1 MFRRSFRVCF
11 APLIYVEVILP
22 LPLPGTFTYSVPEDF
37 QEYACP
43 GHRVVVSFG
52 KTRFHT
58 GVIRRITEK
67 HDHIS
72 RVKPIIDALDLE
84 PIVSEDQ
91 FLFYEWLSEYYLCT
105 IGETL
110 QAALPSGFKLSSEAF
125 ISLAPNAEPDLYILT
140 EKEEW
145 ILRKLEDKDLHIADI
160 RKLTGLDQ
168 PIKLVR
174 SLQERGLIQILEKL
188 KDKYT
193 PKRERRIRLCQPYL
207 EEHKLDDLVQQLQ
220 RQTKQIDVIVS
231 YLRDVPVLQ
240 DPAQNLLGTSKP
252 EMIKEGASSSSINT
266 LIKKGVFEEWDEIV
280 DRFAINH
287 LSTGPLPELSD
298 IQALKKKQILT
309 AFESHRTILFKGVTG
324 SGKTEIYMSL
334 ISEIIEQGGRVL
346 YLLPEIALTTQII
359 GRFRKVFGN
368 RFGIYHSRFSDTERM
383 EVWKKCLKG
392 EFDFVIGVRSA
403 VFLPMTGTEMIIVD
417 EEHEPSYKQYDP
429 APRYHARDAAI
440 YLAHHLNARILL
452 GSATPA
458 LESFTNAQAGK
469 YAYVEL
475 NERFNEQPRPI
486 FHLVDL
492 TEERKRRTIKGS
504 FSSRLLNELHHVTD
518 QEKQAL
524 LFQNRRGYAPVVMC
538 ESCGHTPKCPNC
550 SVSLTYH
557 IYANTLNCHYCG
569 YKESMMENCSSC
581 GERSLKTVGLG
592 TEKVEEELG
601 ILMPDIRVQRMDL
614 DSTRSKHA
622 YQDIIDRFERH
633 EIDVLIGTQMISKG
647 LDFERVEL
655 VGIFDADRI
664 IHFPDFRSHE
674 RAYQLL
680 TQVGGRAGRKHEQGH
695 VIVQTNDPSLPLLAR
710 IRQEDY
716 EGFYQDEMKE
726 RLKFRYPPFY
736 RLIQIIVRHKDKQTA
751 YEAADQL
758 SFFLKKQLGERTS
771 PPIEPTI
778 SKIRNYYRYQ
788 LVLRLEKE
796 KVSLSGVR
804 EFLISTRDTL
814 LALQSFKSVRVHF
827 DVDPI

>member
-1 MFRRSFRVCF
+1 M
-11 APLIYVEVILP
+11 IYVEVILP
-22 LPLPGTFTYSVPEDF
+22 LPLPGTFTYSVPDEFAD
-37 QEYACP
+37 YAQP

-52 KTRFHT
+52 KTQFHT
-58 GVIRRITEK
+58 GVIRRIVEK
-67 HDHIS
+67 QDHLS
-72 RVKPIIDALDLE
+72 RIKPIIDALDLE
-84 PIVSEDQ
+84 PLVSEDQ
-91 FLFYEWLSEYYLCT
+91 FLFYEWIAEYYLCT
-105 IGETL
+105 LGETL

-145 ILRKLEDKDLHIADI
+145 ILRKLEDKDLHINDV
-160 RKLTGLDQ
+160 RKLTGLEQ
-168 PIKLVR
+168 PIKLIK
-174 SLQERGLIQILEKL
+174 SLQERGLIQLLEKL

-193 PKRERRIRLCQPYL
+193 PKREKRIRLTQPYL
-207 EEHKLDDLVQQLQ
+207 QEAQLDELLQQLE
-220 RQTKQIDVIVS
+220 RRTKQIDALVM

-240 DPAQNLLGTSKP
+240 DPSQNLLGASKP
-252 EMIKEGASSSSINT
+252 EMIKEGVSPSSLQT
-266 LIKKGVFEEWDEIV
+266 LIKNGVFEEWDEIV
-280 DRFAINH
+280 DRFGYNSLNI
-287 LSTGPLPELSD
+287 GPLPELSD
-298 IQALKKKQILT
+298 IQGLKRDQILT
-309 AFESHRTILFKGVTG
+309 AFETQRTVLLKGVTG

-334 ISEIIEQGGRVL
+334 IHQVIEQGGRVL

-359 GRFRKVFGN
+359 GRFRKIFGN

-392 EFDFVIGVRSA
+392 EFDFIIGVRSA
-403 VFLPMTGTEMIIVD
+403 VFLPMTNVELIIVD
-417 EEHEPSYKQYDP
+417 EEHESSFKQHDP

-440 YLAHHLNARILL
+440 YLAHQLDAKILL
-452 GSATPA
+452 GTATPS
-458 LESFTNAQAGK
+458 LETYTNARSGK
-469 YAYVEL
+469 YALIEL
-475 NERFNEQPRPI
+475 NERFSDQPKPI
-486 FHLVDL
+486 YQLVDL
-492 TEERKRRTIKGS
+492 TDERKRKTIKGS
-504 FSSRLLNELHHVTD
+504 FSSRLLNELQEVIGR
-518 QEKQAL
+518 EKQGI

-569 YKESMMENCSSC
+569 YKESMVETCASC

-592 TEKVEEELG
+592 TEKIEEELS
-601 ILMPDIRVQRMDL
+601 ILLPEVRIQRMDL
-614 DSTRSKHA
+614 DSTRSKYA
-622 YQDIIDRFERH
+622 YQDIIDRFERR
-633 EIDVLIGTQMISKG
+633 EIDVLVGTQMISKG

-680 TQVGGRAGRKHEQGH
+680 TQVGGRAGRKLERGR
-695 VIVQTNDPSLPLLAR
+695 VIVQTNDPSLKLLTQ
-710 IRQEDY
+710 IQQEDY
-716 EGFYQDEMKE
+716 EGFYHDEMKE
-726 RLKFRYPPFY
+726 RHKFRYPPFY
-736 RLIQIIVRHKDKQTA
+736 RLIQVTIRHKDKQTA

-758 SFFLKKQLGERTS
+758 SFFLRKQLGERSS

-778 SKIRNYYRYQ
+778 SKIRNYYRFQ
-788 LVLRLEKE
+788 LVIRLEKE
-796 KVSLSGVR
+796 GINLPGVR
-804 EFLISTRDTL
+804 EFLKSSRDTL

>member
-1 MFRRSFRVCF
+1 MPSLV
-11 APLIYVEVILP
+11 YVEVILP
-22 LPLPGTFTYSVPEDF
+22 LPLPGTFTYSVPDEFAD
-37 QEYACP
+37 YAQP

-58 GVIRRITEK
+58 GVIRRVVEK
-67 HDHIS
+67 QDHLS
-72 RVKPIIDALDLE
+72 RIKPIIDALDLE
-84 PIVSEDQ
+84 PIVTEDQ
-91 FLFYEWLSEYYLCT
+91 FLFYEWIAEYYLCT
-105 IGETL
+105 LGETL

-145 ILRKLEDKDLHIADI
+145 ILRKLEDKDLHINDV

-168 PIKLVR
+168 PIKLIK
-174 SLQERGLIQILEKL
+174 SLQERGLIQLLEKL

-193 PKRERRIRLCQPYL
+193 PKREKRIRLSQSYL
-207 EEHKLDDLVQQLQ
+207 EESQLDDLLQQLE
-220 RQTKQIDVIVS
+220 RRTKQIDVLVM

-240 DPAQNLLGTSKP
+240 DPSKNLLGASKP
-252 EMIKEGASSSSINT
+252 EMIKEGVSPSSLQT
-266 LIKKGVFEEWDEIV
+266 LIKNGVFEEWDELV
-280 DRFAINH
+280 DRFGYNS
-287 LSTGPLPELSD
+287 LNTGPLPELSD
-298 IQALKKKQILT
+298 IQGLKRDQIMT
-309 AFESHRTILFKGVTG
+309 AFESQRTILLKGVTG
-324 SGKTEIYMSL
+324 SGKTEIYMTL
-334 ISEIIEQGGRVL
+334 VHQIIEQGGRVL

-359 GRFRKVFGN
+359 GRFRKIFGN

-392 EFDFVIGVRSA
+392 EFDFIIGVRSA
-403 VFLPMTGTEMIIVD
+403 VFLPMTDVELIIVD
-417 EEHEPSYKQYDP
+417 EEHETSYKQHDP

-440 YLAHHLNARILL
+440 YMAHQLDAKILL
-452 GSATPA
+452 GTATPS
-458 LESFTNAQAGK
+458 LETYTNAKSGK
-469 YAYVEL
+469 YALIEL
-475 NERFNEQPRPI
+475 TERFKAQPKPVYQ
-486 FHLVDL
+486 LVDL
-492 TEERKRRTIKGS
+492 TEERKRKTIKGS
-504 FSSRLLNELHHVTD
+504 FSSRLLNDLQGVID
-518 QEKQAL
+518 KKKQGL

-569 YKESMMENCSSC
+569 YKESMVETCSSC

-592 TEKVEEELG
+592 TEKIEEELS
-601 ILMPDIRVQRMDL
+601 ILLPDVRVQRMDL
-614 DSTRSKHA
+614 DSTRSKYA
-622 YQDIIDRFERH
+622 YQDIIDRFERQ
-633 EIDVLIGTQMISKG
+633 EIDVLVGTQMISKG

-655 VGIFDADRI
+655 VGIFDADRV

-680 TQVGGRAGRKHEQGH
+680 TQVGGRAGRKLERGR
-695 VIVQTNDPSLPLLAR
+695 VIVQTNDPSLKLLSQ
-710 IRQEDY
+710 IQQEDY
-716 EGFYQDEMKE
+716 EGFYDDEIQE
-726 RLKFRYPPFY
+726 RRKFRYPPFY
-736 RLIQIIVRHKDKQTA
+736 RLIQVTIRHKDKQTA

-758 SFFLKKQLGERTS
+758 SFFLRKQLGERSS

-778 SKIRNYYRYQ
+778 SKIRNYYRFQ
-788 LVLRLEKE
+788 IVIRLEKE
-796 KVSLSGVR
+796 GINLPGVR
-804 EFLISTRDTL
+804 DFLKSSRDTL

>member
-1 MFRRSFRVCF
+1 MLS
-11 APLIYVEVILP
+11 LIYVEVILP
-22 LPLPGTFTYSVPEDF
+22 LPLPGTFTYSVPDEFAD
-37 QEYACP
+37 YAQP

-58 GVIRRITEK
+58 GVIRRIVEK
-67 HDHIS
+67 QDHIS
-72 RVKPIIDALDLE
+72 RIKPIIDALDLE
-84 PIVSEDQ
+84 PIVTENQ
-91 FLFYEWLSEYYLCT
+91 FLFYEWIAEYYLCT
-105 IGETL
+105 LGETL

-145 ILRKLEDKDLHIADI
+145 ILRKLEDKDLHINDV

-168 PIKLVR
+168 PIKLIK
-174 SLQERGLIQILEKL
+174 SLQERGLIQLLEKL

-193 PKRERRIRLCQPYL
+193 PKREKRIRLCQPYL
-207 EEHKLDDLVQQLQ
+207 EESQLDDLLQQLE
-220 RQTKQIDVIVS
+220 RRTKQIDVLVM
-231 YLRDVPVLQ
+231 YLREVQVLH
-240 DPAQNLLGTSKP
+240 DPSKNLLGASKP
-252 EMIKEGASSSSINT
+252 EMIKEGVSPSSLQT
-266 LIKKGVFEEWDEIV
+266 LIKNGVFEEWDELV
-280 DRFAINH
+280 DRFGYNS
-287 LSTGPLPELSD
+287 LNTGPLPELSD
-298 IQALKKKQILT
+298 IQGLKRDQILT
-309 AFESHRTILFKGVTG
+309 AFESQRTILLKGVTG
-324 SGKTEIYMSL
+324 SGKTEIYMTL
-334 ISEIIEQGGRVL
+334 IHQIIEQGGRVL

-359 GRFRKVFGN
+359 GRFRKIFGN

-392 EFDFVIGVRSA
+392 EFDFIIGVRSA
-403 VFLPMTGTEMIIVD
+403 VFLPMTDVELIIVD
-417 EEHEPSYKQYDP
+417 EEHETSYKQHDP

-440 YLAHHLNARILL
+440 YMAHQLDTKILL
-452 GSATPA
+452 GTATPS
-458 LESFTNAQAGK
+458 LETYTNAKSGK
-469 YAYVEL
+469 YALIEL
-475 NERFNEQPRPI
+475 TERFKAQPKPVYQ
-486 FHLVDL
+486 LVDL
-492 TEERKRRTIKGS
+492 TEERKRKTIKGS
-504 FSSRLLNELHHVTD
+504 FSSRLLNDLQGVID
-518 QEKQAL
+518 KQKQGL

-569 YKESMMENCSSC
+569 YKESMVETCSSC

-592 TEKVEEELG
+592 TEKIEEELS
-601 ILMPDIRVQRMDL
+601 ILLPDVRVQRMDL
-614 DSTRSKHA
+614 DSTRSKYA
-622 YQDIIDRFERH
+622 YQDIIDRFERQ
-633 EIDVLIGTQMISKG
+633 EIDVLVGTQMISKG

-680 TQVGGRAGRKHEQGH
+680 TQVGGRAGRKLERGR
-695 VIVQTNDPSLPLLAR
+695 VIVQTNDPSLKLLSQ
-710 IRQEDY
+710 IQQEDY
-716 EGFYQDEMKE
+716 EGFYDDEIQE
-726 RLKFRYPPFY
+726 RRKFRYPPFY
-736 RLIQIIVRHKDKQTA
+736 RLIQVTIRHKDKQTA

-758 SFFLKKQLGERTS
+758 SFFLRKQLGERSS

-778 SKIRNYYRYQ
+778 SKIRNYYRFQ
-788 LVLRLEKE
+788 IVIRLEKE
-796 KVSLSGVR
+796 GINLPGVR
-804 EFLISTRDTL
+804 DFLKSSRDTL

>member
-1 MFRRSFRVCF
+1 M
-11 APLIYVEVILP
+11 P
-22 LPLPGTFTYSVPEDF
+22 LPLPGTFTYAVPDDY
-37 QEYACP
+37 QAYAGA

-52 KTRFHT
+52 KTKFHT
-58 GVIRRITEK
+58 GVIRRISEK
-67 HDHIS
+67 QDHLS
-72 RVKPIIDALDLE
+72 RIKPIIDALDLE
-84 PIVSEDQ
+84 PIITEEQ
-91 FLFYEWLSEYYLCT
+91 FQFYEWLSEYYLCT
-105 IGETL
+105 LGETL

-125 ISLAPNAEPDLYILT
+125 ISLAPNADPDRFILT

-145 ILRKLEDKDLHIADI
+145 ILRKLEDKDLHINDI

-168 PIKLVR
+168 PIKLVK
-174 SLQERGLIQILEKL
+174 SLQERGLIQLLEKL

-193 PKRERRIRLCQPYL
+193 PKREKRIRLSKTYL
-207 EEHKLDDLVQQLQ
+207 EETKLDELVQDLQ
-220 RQTKQIDVIVS
+220 RQTKQIDVIVT

-240 DPAQNLLGTSKP
+240 DPSQNLMGTSKP
-252 EMIKEGASSSSINT
+252 QMIKEGASSSSINT
-266 LIKKGVFEEWDEIV
+266 LIKKGIFEEWDEIV
-280 DRFAINH
+280 DRFALNS
-287 LSTGPLPELSD
+287 LSTGPLPALSD
-298 IQALKKKQILT
+298 AQNLKKSQILT
-309 AFESHRTILFKGVTG
+309 AFESHRTILFKGITG
-324 SGKTEIYMSL
+324 SGKTEVYMSL
-334 ISEIIEQGGRVL
+334 ISEIIDQGGRVL

-359 GRFRKVFGN
+359 GRLRKVFGN

-392 EFDFVIGVRSA
+392 EFDFIVGVRSS
-403 VFLPMTGTEMIIVD
+403 VFLPMTNVELIIVD

-440 YLAHHLNARILL
+440 YLAHHLKAKILL

-458 LESFTNAQAGK
+458 LESFTNAKTGK

-475 NERFNEQPRPI
+475 NERFREQPRPV
-486 FHLVDL
+486 FHLINL
-492 TEERKRRTIKGS
+492 TEERKRKTIKGS
-504 FSSRLLNELHHVTD
+504 FSSRLLNELHEVISK
-518 QEKQAL
+518 EKQAL

-569 YKESMMENCSSC
+569 YKESMVESCSSC

-601 ILMPDIRVQRMDL
+601 ILMPDVRVQRMDL
-614 DSTRSKHA
+614 DSTRSKYA
-622 YQDIIDRFERH
+622 YQDIIDRFENR

-680 TQVGGRAGRKHEQGH
+680 TQVGGRAGRKHEQGR
-695 VIVQTNDPSLPLLAR
+695 VIVQTNDPTLPLLAR
-710 IRQEDY
+710 IQQEDY
-716 EGFYQDEMKE
+716 DGFYQDEMRE
-726 RLKFRYPPFY
+726 RQKFRYPPYY
-736 RLIQIIVRHKDKQTA
+736 RLIQVIIRHKDKQTA
-751 YEAADQL
+751 YEAADQM
-758 SFFLKKQLGERTS
+758 SFFLKKQLGERIS

-796 KVSLSGVR
+796 SVNLSSVR
-804 EFLISTRDTL
+804 DFLNATRDTL